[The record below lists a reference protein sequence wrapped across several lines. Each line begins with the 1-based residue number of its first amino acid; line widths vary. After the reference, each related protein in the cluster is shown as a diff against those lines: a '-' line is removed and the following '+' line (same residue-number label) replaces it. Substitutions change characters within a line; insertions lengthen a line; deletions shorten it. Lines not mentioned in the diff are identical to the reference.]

1 MAWRGGRPYA
11 HVMNDFGLAAMF
23 NNVLVGVDGRQGG
36 RDAIALA
43 IRLAARITLAHV
55 APIETHPVGSDR
67 HAASRKMLNEE
78 RAGAAIDAK
87 VLALNGS
94 SAARC
99 LHQLAAR
106 RRYDLLVVGA
116 CHRGALARRFVG
128 DHTVESLHGAPCA
141 VAIAPNGYTPP
152 SHLAR
157 IGVGRDGSPES
168 MQALDAARAIAART
182 GATIEPVLVLPV
194 QSVPYGQP
202 IEHRWSEVAK
212 QLTAED
218 LARLGGTDDLG
229 GQVSYGSPGD
239 QLAGFSEEVD
249 LLIVGSRSSGP
260 AGRLFTGS
268 TSDYL
273 ARHARC
279 PLLVFPRSADQL
291 PTARP
296 PASQA
301 MS

>member
-1 MAWRGGRPYA
+1 
-11 HVMNDFGLAAMF
+11 MNHFRETAMF

-43 IRLAARITLAHV
+43 VRLAAPGARITLAHV
-55 APIETHPVGSDR
+55 DPIEVDARGSDP
-67 HAASRKMLNEE
+67 HADSTKMLSEE
-78 RAGAAIDAK
+78 RAGAAIDAQI
-87 VLALNGS
+87 LAVKGA
-94 SAARC
+94 SAAGR
-99 LHQLAAR
+99 LHQLAAD
-106 RRYDLLVVGA
+106 RRYDLLVVGS
-116 CHRGALARRFVG
+116 CHRGPLARRFAG
-128 DHTVESLHGAPCA
+128 DHAVRSLHGAPCA
-141 VAIAPNGYTPP
+141 VAIAPSGYAPP

-168 MQALDAARAIAART
+168 TQALEAARAVAART
-182 GATIEPVLVLPV
+182 GATIEPLLVLPR

-218 LARLGGTDDLG
+218 LARLGGADDLE
-229 GQVSYGSPGD
+229 GQVRYGSPGEK
-239 QLAGFSEEVD
+239 LVGFSEEVD

-260 AGRLFTGS
+260 VGRLFTGS

-279 PLLVFPRSADQL
+279 PLLVFPRSADEL
-291 PTARP
+291 
-296 PASQA
+296 PASRPAASQMA
-301 MS
+301 SA